1 MAVIRQQTQVFNK
14 PVGVRRIN
22 TGEAE
27 LWETIKAEAD
37 EFTRR
42 AYNDAAENAQKVG
55 GEMGM
60 AADAASI
67 TTLDPLTGKP
77 KAMATPE
84 GMGSIAEKAYRNVIT
99 QRYEDSIKDEM
110 SIRAQELA
118 LRYQYKPEEYATAM
132 SQHIA
137 SMSENADGMYKT
149 FIEVHG
155 SKQLA
160 SNKLSLQKELRD
172 KVRLDAGNSII
183 EKSKAAVQTVTDFGK
198 AGNITALEEMME
210 VIEENV
216 ANYQN
221 GEASNLLKAG
231 SAEAVQT
238 ELEIAG
244 VSGYVSTLLNNTK
257 NPIER
262 SAIITYINTGGVV
275 NEHLDN
281 RTKLR
286 LSYIKEYLDVN
297 TISSITSAAVSQTN
311 IMDNTYNKITAQET
325 ADLTA
330 LTNRKKAEM
339 AQILIQNDV
348 AFKNDIQT
356 IGIEINKLVNNIGD
370 VVIDERFGRPTGETL
385 DTIRGPLEAIT
396 EHYSKQAQKLLERR
410 SAPYTKYTQ
419 SMYESD
425 IVKLRETLLRPMLI
439 KIAGISEK
447 EGNLDYAKDAIFN
460 GDTEA
465 LQRLTPAQQVLV
477 QTIRSTPV
485 YNPDDDRQY
494 INNVIKDGTNLTEAK
509 IAEQNGILERLDYV
523 QKQSANAGN
532 IYLTNN
538 ALEQIDK
545 NLKSR
550 IGVHG
555 YTSKDY
561 KEDIKQIRSNAAV
574 GIIKEFGKTATY
586 DEYLALIQYV
596 ETASGPD
603 KIGDTRGMKSQ
614 EELSRGER
622 IIKLLGDNDSKE
634 LIRRASSI
642 KVTIKNQQDRA
653 EKIEEDRLFKLS
665 VIDGTADRSSTKVRK
680 AVDGVFADKNLDVS
694 QIFTYSDN
702 IQKAM
707 FEQLVKAPSEKM
719 VNALQQ
725 IASGVGHNDAETYLK
740 LFIELDN
747 FMDGDAQL
755 SSRLSDVMSATDLSR
770 LDHIHRASQF
780 TDQTINQIAAEF
792 SKLERVGTEKI
803 IEERL
808 GGKNA
813 YEFTNEITEDPLLTS
828 DLMPAV
834 KLSMLRGDSPEMI
847 KSFLENYVDKKYLKT
862 EYVLDPRAPNGE
874 FTKSQYS
881 LNSTFPD
888 VQEKFEFLNEVE
900 KYLIDISIPQGK
912 DSVGKQLPNLEFSMY
927 ADKFANVGA
936 LKAYEGYAKEGEL
949 EKAKE
954 TAAKSQV
961 FLVPDL
967 SANGV
972 TYLAY
977 YKTEDGIKP
986 IITED
991 ADGNAFIPRFGKKDT
1006 EQYRSRKAEQAAIEQ
1021 RLTIDAANDK
1031 ADAKEKTIK
1040 KVEEIKTRDVTGGN
1054 LNLKKT
1060 GPSGI

>member
-27 LWETIKAEAD
+27 LWETIKKQAD

-55 GEMGM
+55 GEMAMG
-60 AADAASI
+60 ADVSSI
-67 TTLDPLTGKP
+67 TTLDPLTGRP
-77 KAMATPE
+77 KAMETPE

-110 SIRAQELA
+110 NIRAQELA
-118 LRYQYKPEEYATAM
+118 LRYQYKPEEYAVAM

-137 SMSENADGMYKT
+137 SMAENADGMYKT

-183 EKSKAAVQTVTDFGK
+183 QKSKAAVQTVTDFGK

-262 SAIITYINTGGVV
+262 SAIITYISTGGVV
-275 NEHLDN
+275 SEHLDN

-286 LSYIKEYLDVN
+286 LSYIKDYLDVN
-297 TISSITSAAVSQTN
+297 TISSVTVAAKNQTN
-311 IMDNTYNKITAQET
+311 VMDSTYNKVEA
-325 ADLTA
+325 
-330 LTNRKKAEM
+330 KKASDTAALIEQKKSEM
-339 AQILIQNDV
+339 AQILIQNNV
-348 AFKNDIQT
+348 AYGDKLQT
-356 IGIEINKLVNNIGD
+356 LRMEMQKLVNNIGD
-370 VVIDERFGRPTGETL
+370 IEIDERFGRPTGQTL

-396 EHYSKQAQKLLERR
+396 EHYTEQAQKLLERR
-410 SAPYTKYTQ
+410 AAPYTKYTE
-419 SMYESD
+419 SMYKAD
-425 IVKLRETLLRPMLI
+425 LVKLRESLLRPMII

-447 EGNLDYAKDAIFN
+447 EGNLEYLKDAIYT
-460 GDTEA
+460 GDAEA
-465 LQRLTPAQQVLV
+465 LQRLTPVQQVLV

-509 IAEQNGILERLDYV
+509 VAEENAKLEILDYV
-523 QKQSANAGN
+523 QKQSASAGN
-532 IYLTNN
+532 IYLTNE
-538 ALEQIDK
+538 ALGEIDA
-545 NLKSR
+545 NLKSQ
-550 IGVHG
+550 IGMHG
-555 YTSKDY
+555 YTSSDY
-561 KEDIKQIRSNAAV
+561 KRDIKQIRSNAAV
-574 GIIKEFGKTATY
+574 GIVQEFGKTATY
-586 DEYLALIQYV
+586 DEFLALIQYV
-596 ETASGPD
+596 ETASGPN
-603 KIGDTRGMKSQ
+603 KTGDIRGMKSQ
-614 EELSRGER
+614 EEISRGER

-634 LIRRASSI
+634 LIRRAGSI

-653 EKIEEDRLFKLS
+653 EKIEKDRLFKVS
-665 VIDGTADRSSTKVRK
+665 VSDGTADRTSTKVRK
-680 AVDGVFADKNLDVS
+680 AVDGIFADKNLDVS
-694 QIFTYSDN
+694 DIFTYSDN
-702 IQKAM
+702 IQKGM
-707 FEQLVKAPSEKM
+707 FQQLVKAPSEKM
-719 VNALQQ
+719 VNALKQ
-725 IASGVGHNDAETYLK
+725 IASGVGHDNAETYLN

-780 TDQTINQIAAEF
+780 TDQSINQIAAEF

-808 GGKNA
+808 GGKNV
-813 YEFTNEITEDPLLTS
+813 YEFTSEITKDPLLTS
-828 DLMPAV
+828 DLIPAV

-847 KSFLENYVDKKYLKT
+847 KSFLQNYVDKKYLKS

-874 FTKSQYS
+874 FTRSQYS
-881 LNSTFPD
+881 LDSTFPD
-888 VQEKFEFLNEVE
+888 LGEKHAFLNQVE
-900 KYLIDISIPQGK
+900 TYLSDISIPQGK
-912 DSVGKQLPNLEFSMY
+912 NSVGKQLPNLEFSIFS
-927 ADKFANVGA
+927 D
-936 LKAYEGYAKEGEL
+936 
-949 EKAKE
+949 KAKRVLSVTTQAITGAE
-954 TAAKSQV
+954 TEMAKKAQA
-961 FLVPDL
+961 FLIPDL
-967 SANGV
+967 SANKV
-972 TYLAY
+972 TYLVY
-977 YKTEDGIKP
+977 YKTYNEAGESEGIKP
-986 IITED
+986 LITQD
-991 ADGNAFIPRFGKKDT
+991 ADGNAFIPRFGKEDT
-1006 EQYRSRKAEQAAIEQ
+1006 KQYRIDNAVEADIVNA
-1021 RLTIDAANDK
+1021 LTIEAQNDQ
-1031 ADAKEKTIK
+1031 ADSLEQTKEDVKN
-1040 KVEEIKTRDVTGGN
+1040 IKTRNVTGGN
-1054 LNLKKT
+1054 LNIRKT
-1060 GPSGI
+1060 GPSGL

>member
-27 LWETIKAEAD
+27 LWETIKKQAD

-55 GEMGM
+55 GEMAMG
-60 AADAASI
+60 ADVSSI
-67 TTLDPLTGKP
+67 TTLDPLTGRP
-77 KAMATPE
+77 KAMETPE

-110 SIRAQELA
+110 NIRAQELA
-118 LRYQYKPEEYATAM
+118 LRYQYKPEEYAVAM

-137 SMSENADGMYKT
+137 SMAENADGMYKT

-183 EKSKAAVQTVTDFGK
+183 QKSKAAVQTVTDFGK

-262 SAIITYINTGGVV
+262 SAIITYISTGGVV
-275 NEHLDN
+275 SEHLDN

-286 LSYIKEYLDVN
+286 LSYIKDYLDVN
-297 TISSITSAAVSQTN
+297 TISSITAAATSQTN
-311 IMDNTYNKITAQET
+311 VMDSTYNKVTAQET
-325 ADLTA
+325 ANTKA
-330 LTNRKKAEM
+330 LIEQKKSEM
-339 AQILIQNDV
+339 AQILIKNNV
-348 AFKNDIQT
+348 AYGDKLQT
-356 IGIEINKLVNNIGD
+356 LRMEMQKLVNNIGD
-370 VVIDERFGRPTGETL
+370 IEIDERFGRPTGQTL

-396 EHYSKQAQKLLERR
+396 EHYTEQAQKLLERR
-410 SAPYTKYTQ
+410 AAPYTKYTE
-419 SMYESD
+419 SMYEAD
-425 IVKLRETLLRPMLI
+425 IVKLRESLLRPMII

-447 EGNLDYAKDAIFN
+447 EGNLEYLKDAIYT
-460 GDTEA
+460 GDAEA
-465 LQRLTPAQQVLV
+465 LQRLTPVQQVLV

-509 IAEQNGILERLDYV
+509 VAEENAKLEILDYV
-523 QKQSANAGN
+523 QKQSASAGN
-532 IYLTNN
+532 IYLTNE
-538 ALEQIDK
+538 ALGEIDA
-545 NLKSR
+545 NLKSK
-550 IGVHG
+550 IGMHG
-555 YTSKDY
+555 YTSSDY
-561 KEDIKQIRSNAAV
+561 KRDIKQIRSNAAV
-574 GIIKEFGKTATY
+574 GIVQEFGKTATY
-586 DEYLALIQYV
+586 DEFLALIQYV
-596 ETASGPD
+596 ETASGPN
-603 KIGDTRGMKSQ
+603 KTGDIRGMKSQ
-614 EELSRGER
+614 EEISRGER

-634 LIRRASSI
+634 LIRRAGSI

-653 EKIEEDRLFKLS
+653 EKIEEDRLFKVS
-665 VIDGTADRSSTKVRK
+665 VSDGTADRTSTKVRK
-680 AVDGVFADKNLDVS
+680 AVDGIFADKNLDVS
-694 QIFTYSDN
+694 DIFTYSDN
-702 IQKAM
+702 IQKGM
-707 FEQLVKAPSEKM
+707 FQQLVKAPSEKM
-719 VNALQQ
+719 VNALKQ
-725 IASGVGHNDAETYLK
+725 IASGVGHDNAETYLN

-780 TDQTINQIAAEF
+780 TDQSINQIAAEF

-808 GGKNA
+808 GGKNV
-813 YEFTNEITEDPLLTS
+813 YEFTSEITKDPLLTS
-828 DLMPAV
+828 DLIPAV

-847 KSFLENYVDKKYLKT
+847 KSFLENYVDKKYLKS

-874 FTKSQYS
+874 FTRSQYS
-881 LNSTFPD
+881 LDSTFPD
-888 VQEKFEFLNEVE
+888 LGEKHAFLNQVE
-900 KYLIDISIPQGK
+900 TYLSDISIPQGK
-912 DSVGKQLPNLEFSMY
+912 NSVGKQLPNLEFSIFS
-927 ADKFANVGA
+927 D
-936 LKAYEGYAKEGEL
+936 
-949 EKAKE
+949 KAKRVLSVTTQAITGAE
-954 TAAKSQV
+954 TEMAKKAQA
-961 FLVPDL
+961 FLIPDL
-967 SANGV
+967 SANEV
-972 TYLAY
+972 TYLVY
-977 YKTEDGIKP
+977 YKTYNEAGESEGIKP
-986 IITED
+986 LITQD
-991 ADGNAFIPRFGKKDT
+991 ADGNAFIPRFGKEDT
-1006 EQYRSRKAEQAAIEQ
+1006 KQYRIDNAVEADIVNA
-1021 RLTIDAANDK
+1021 LTIEAQNDQ
-1031 ADAKEKTIK
+1031 ADSLEQTREDVKN
-1040 KVEEIKTRDVTGGN
+1040 IKTRNVTGGN
-1054 LNLKKT
+1054 LNIRKT
-1060 GPSGI
+1060 GPSGL